1 MMITM
6 LLCFNGGN
14 GCVDDDKYSEA
25 AQLNQCQK
33 LLTAIQLWRTN
44 IETYLPQIFD
54 LGSKANAN
62 V

>member
-1 MMITM
+1 M
-6 LLCFNGGN
+6 LLCYNDG
-14 GCVDDDKYSEA
+14 DDKYPEA